1 MSKEDQYIKSIEKY
15 FLSHLGKGI
24 MLTYS
29 DYELIQSWKDREIP
43 VEVVIEGI
51 NEAFLDTKNFDVI
64 NNQTKIRNL
73 SYINNYI
80 NKSFEIFLRA
90 NNSVERIDPNYTN
103 SYLDK
108 IIERINLSQ
117 RDIEND
123 SVLNEVNLFKHYLIS
138 LSSDKDSDLF
148 HIIMKKELE
157 LYEKIF
163 NLLSEQEKNTIL
175 SQCESKLVNKNNLT
189 PNAYKKSIISFRNE
203 MIKKKYNL
211 NFMS

>member
-1 MSKEDQYIKSIEKY
+1 M
-15 FLSHLGKGI
+15 
-24 MLTYS
+24 
-29 DYELIQSWKDREIP
+29 
-43 VEVVIEGI
+43 
-51 NEAFLDTKNFDVI
+51 
-64 NNQTKIRNL
+64 
-73 SYINNYI
+73 
-80 NKSFEIFLRA
+80 
-90 NNSVERIDPNYTN
+90 
-103 SYLDK
+103 DK